1 MLLVVS
7 PLILAKPHQG
17 GQHDNKKKCDEDQ
30 RGVHIVR
37 RLSPHSYKTTP
48 PKEED
53 DNIMCRCPPFCNN
66 MKKINDEE
74 QRTTCRFSLHFYTTT
89 PLKKR
94 R

>member
-1 MLLVVS
+1 MTTT
-7 PLILAKPHQG
+7 
-17 GQHDNKKKCDEDQ
+17 KKCDEDQ